1 MEDIHGQ
8 KYTQEYL
15 DSHLNKEEHTQTK
28 KGKKKLRPWRIPPS
42 RPPLPEQ
49 RASVSRNHQVVVA
62 LSASS
67 LRTSNGT
74 IFILFQVS

>member
-49 RASVSRNHQVVVA
+49 RASVSEIIKSPSLLVRHRYEPLMVP
-62 LSASS
+62 SS
-67 LRTSNGT
+67 SS
-74 IFILFQVS
+74 FK